1 MSAEENQA
9 LGSTPFMPM
18 VSFLYAPFVRHLSI
32 IFITTPIM
40 QSFFDIK
47 FCFSDILK
55 YILYYYIFLTK
66 NLIMLMMSNGDRTE
80 WIVIQGVIRRVI

>member
-1 MSAEENQA
+1 MQEHMSVEENQA

-32 IFITTPIM
+32 IFITTTIM

-55 YILYYYIFLTK
+55 YTTI
-66 NLIMLMMSNGDRTE
+66 
-80 WIVIQGVIRRVI
+80 